1 MSKLEVIFRLGLA
14 HSLLIMDHTQRRP
27 RSFFPETNN
36 NAWVEAERGL
46 RPEPATGEFDELW
59 RMAESAKREVL
70 PDWLSDPVTKLA
82 RLRNKLL
89 HAGKKD
95 LANEDIVGMIL
106 AVDEAIIWLF
116 APKGVPQSSTTASGH

>member
-1 MSKLEVIFRLGLA
+1 MSIFPASGGWLNL
-14 HSLLIMDHTQRRP
+14 P
-27 RSFFPETNN
+27 RE
-36 NAWVEAERGL
+36 
-46 RPEPATGEFDELW
+46 
-59 RMAESAKREVL
+59 KVL

-95 LANEDIVGMIL
+95 LANEDIVGIIL

-116 APKGVPQSSTTASGH
+116 APKRGSTKFDDRVWTLTPSASMPTNH